1 LNQSEELKED
11 FSQKSMP
18 VRKFWPKKNKKHLA
32 RSSSRVDFSWEK
44 TDLNPYLNHQKPPKE
59 NKKRAIQIIIGSASL
74 LAMIAVLLVHPLFQ
88 ISIEQVHVSG
98 LKQISSTKFKNAVSG
113 IIGNPIFYFLPR
125 SNYLLID
132 TSEMCEILKL
142 RFPIEN
148 ITTKKIFPNRLEI
161 NVVEKPPVIL
171 YDNGYA
177 YATVGGQG
185 EVVDLIRSVASNE
198 WSNVDPLSLIP
209 SSTISV
215 TTTIDT
221 IAQNHTPATTDLK
234 KLYPEYPLVFV
245 PAPRSLHA
253 NAEVLPVETISTITD
268 WHKTLT
274 KTLGIPVSY
283 MTLTNGLKDA
293 NIVTGEG
300 WQIKADFSKNT
311 TEQINNLNIVLRDKN
326 FPRPN
331 LKYVDL
337 RFKAHIFW
345 Q

>member
-1 LNQSEELKED
+1 
-11 FSQKSMP
+11 MP
-18 VRKFWPKKNKKHLA
+18 VRKFWTKKNKRRVA

-44 TDLNPYLNHQKPPKE
+44 TDLNPYLNHQRPPKE
-59 NKKRAIQIIIGSASL
+59 TKKRTFQIIIGIVSFIGML
-74 LAMIAVLLVHPLFQ
+74 TILLVHPIFK

-125 SNYLLID
+125 SNYILID
-132 TSEMCEILKL
+132 TKEMCEILKL
-142 RFPIEN
+142 RFPIES

-209 SSTISV
+209 STTLSV

-221 IAQNHTPATTDLK
+221 IAENHIPAADDLK

-245 PAPRSLHA
+245 PAPRPLHA
-253 NAEVLPVETISTITD
+253 NAEVLPADTILTITD

-274 KTLGIPVSY
+274 KNLEIPVSY
-283 MTLTNGLKDA
+283 ITLTDSLKEA
-293 NIVTGEG
+293 SIMTGEG
-300 WQIKADFSKNT
+300 WQIKADFSKST